1 MQKIIQELKE
11 ANQALVFQCE
21 EKEKCAAE
29 LVIANEELVFQNGE
43 KEKRAAELVIANKE
57 LLFQNEE
64 KEKHAAELIL
74 ANQKLEKSEAE
85 LKEYITGLKEMMFVT
100 SHKVRKPVANILGI
114 CSQLEGAS
122 ISSAELSDW
131 VKQMKQSAVM
141 LDAFT
146 KELTSL
152 MTDLG
157 HKADVKSSGG

>member
-11 ANQALVFQCE
+11 ANKELIFQCG

-43 KEKRAAELVIANKE
+43 KEKRAAELVMANT
-57 LLFQNEE
+57 
-64 KEKHAAELIL
+64 
-74 ANQKLEKSEAE
+74 KLRKSEAE

-114 CSQLEGAS
+114 CSQLEGDP
-122 ISSAELSDW
+122 ISPAELSEW
-131 VKQMKQSAVM
+131 MKQMKQSAVI
-141 LDAFT
+141 LDVFT

-152 MTDLG
+152 ITDLG
-157 HKADVKSSGG
+157 HKADTA

>member
-1 MQKIIQELKE
+1 
-11 ANQALVFQCE
+11 
-21 EKEKCAAE
+21 
-29 LVIANEELVFQNGE
+29 
-43 KEKRAAELVIANKE
+43 VIANKE

>member
-11 ANQALVFQCE
+11 ANQALIFQCE

-29 LVIANEELVFQNGE
+29 LVIANKELVFQNGE

-57 LLFQNEE
+57 LLFQMRE
-64 KEKHAAELIL
+64 KEKHAAELIT
-74 ANQKLEKSEAE
+74 ANSKLEKSEAG

-114 CSQLEGAS
+114 CNQLEGTAT
-122 ISSAELSDW
+122 SSVELSEW
-131 VKQMKQSAVM
+131 VNQMKQSAVI

-146 KELTSL
+146 KELTLL

-157 HKADVKSSGG
+157 HKADIKSSNA